1 MKVWSWLALVLIFA
15 ALAYAEAAPSV
26 LNGGPVSGF
35 LTVENSPYTVNETIE
50 VPEGKA
56 LVIEA
61 GVTLKF
67 KSGAGLDVCG
77 GSFMVMGTEDRPV
90 VFEGEDGSWNGI
102 SLTGNHRAEL
112 SYLEIDGAEIGLAVE
127 RGSLSLNGVYIRNVS
142 RMALFA
148 KEAEVKIVGG
158 AFNYSEGVGLWAHEG
173 SVIDAEETAFFGNKV
188 GVLVSSGAKLDVKQ
202 VSISRNGDGLVMES
216 GSSFAGKELDVEGN
230 GIGLVSED
238 NPSAELREAAREND
252 TDFSQNLQAALKGIP
267 DSPQNPAAENY
278 SKKRPGLKGNMPT
291 VWSLNGNVSVTGGY
305 HAVWTASDENGDDF
319 PNLFQV
325 PGFFAGLNAYMLMR
339 SSKGRSF
346 EVSANLTMDRW
357 TYFNPENVFAVY
369 KDSMQR
375 VAVGD
380 MFISAGDLY
389 MAGID
394 VLGGSYD
401 INLLRNSA
409 GIPRFVASVFG
420 GEVHAP
426 KLVGERN
433 KDIYKDYVEEGE
445 AEPQQLMVGGKL
457 RWNLDRR
464 FNATVGF
471 VGSRSELEDPLLRD
485 GANADVNTA
494 IPLTT
499 SKSIFADVDWKPF
512 PGNLQLNAQM
522 AMGGADTAGALV
534 QRAVNK
540 VFSEANLDVSNFA
553 KLRRLMNNMSL
564 VDRLS
569 RDELNEIFG
578 ENAMMTESEM
588 RQQLR
593 QYLTKAKNV
602 LDSYGKDRS
611 SAEIRSWDGDN
622 VAFAASLRWALPRTV
637 LSAGMRYVGAGFYSV
652 GSPDQLQN
660 SREWNISL
668 EQKVTNFWN
677 LELSYLLN
685 VENAAHEGD
694 YNVFGFAEGSA
705 LGLVPGA
712 DDNWLKEHEQD
723 EDRTLYDHTAALAN
737 VIDIAPRAKL
747 SLGYTFNY
755 RTRSTN
761 QRLQAVYSAGSG
773 IYADRWFQG
782 GDGNVVD
789 IVNGE
794 DTLKVDSARWAS
806 YYALAESPYLATQFE
821 ERIMKHVVRLELKLD
836 LPKNVLKV
844 GGVWSLRRDLSR
856 FEQDELISDFDFS
869 DETFGLLGYY
879 FHGGDYFEQ
888 SYPVSL
894 NTNIGNL
901 RNMFM
906 VIPRYKQYNR
916 DNMDE
921 FEWRIAENLQKPLVK
936 DFMDLTVGAVFRRE
950 YLNRDELRKHIRE
963 VEMDVGGSATL
974 GFTHMKNLT
983 SAWTVGALYCNRPD
997 LLSEEY
1003 FDLYGSVM
1011 VNYEF

>member
-1 MKVWSWLALVLIFA
+1 M
-15 ALAYAEAAPSV
+15 
-26 LNGGPVSGF
+26 
-35 LTVENSPYTVNETIE
+35 
-50 VPEGKA
+50 
-56 LVIEA
+56 
-61 GVTLKF
+61 
-67 KSGAGLDVCG
+67 
-77 GSFMVMGTEDRPV
+77 
-90 VFEGEDGSWNGI
+90 
-102 SLTGNHRAEL
+102 
-112 SYLEIDGAEIGLAVE
+112 
-127 RGSLSLNGVYIRNVS
+127 
-142 RMALFA
+142 
-148 KEAEVKIVGG
+148 
-158 AFNYSEGVGLWAHEG
+158 
-173 SVIDAEETAFFGNKV
+173 
-188 GVLVSSGAKLDVKQ
+188 
-202 VSISRNGDGLVMES
+202 
-216 GSSFAGKELDVEGN
+216 
-230 GIGLVSED
+230 
-238 NPSAELREAAREND
+238 
-252 TDFSQNLQAALKGIP
+252 
-267 DSPQNPAAENY
+267 
-278 SKKRPGLKGNMPT
+278 
-291 VWSLNGNVSVTGGY
+291 
-305 HAVWTASDENGDDF
+305 WT
-319 PNLFQV
+319 
-325 PGFFAGLNAYMLMR
+325 
-339 SSKGRSF
+339 
-346 EVSANLTMDRW
+346 
-357 TYFNPENVFAVY
+357 
-369 KDSMQR
+369 
-375 VAVGD
+375 
-380 MFISAGDLY
+380 
-389 MAGID
+389 
-394 VLGGSYD
+394 
-401 INLLRNSA
+401 
-409 GIPRFVASVFG
+409 
-420 GEVHAP
+420 
-426 KLVGERN
+426 
-433 KDIYKDYVEEGE
+433 
-445 AEPQQLMVGGKL
+445 
-457 RWNLDRR
+457 
-464 FNATVGF
+464 
-471 VGSRSELEDPLLRD
+471 GSRS
-485 GANADVNTA
+485 
-494 IPLTT
+494 
-499 SKSIFADVDWKPF
+499 
-512 PGNLQLNAQM
+512 PG
-522 AMGGADTAGALV
+522 
-534 QRAVNK
+534 
-540 VFSEANLDVSNFA
+540 
-553 KLRRLMNNMSL
+553 L

-761 QRLQAVYSAGSG
+761 QRLQAVYSANSG
-773 IYADRWFQG
+773 IYADSWFQG

-821 ERIMKHVVRLELKLD
+821 ERIMKHVVRLELKL
-836 LPKNVLKV
+836 
-844 GGVWSLRRDLSR
+844 
-856 FEQDELISDFDFS
+856 
-869 DETFGLLGYY
+869 ETFGLLGYY

-916 DNMDE
+916 DNMEE
-921 FEWRIAENLQKPLVK
+921 FEWRIVENLNKPLVK